1 MNILPALLYLQWH
14 SARNRTVARLRRLK
28 QPKYLFGA
36 LFGLAYLYANFLRF
50 FLPFPGSARFPG
62 RAGELMTPELAA
74 LSMGQPLAPIF
85 ETLGALLLVGVP
97 PAPAQF
103 VPAPTA
109 PPAGGTATTTVNPDG
124 SVTTTT
130 TTTTTAAP
138 DVAAAPVPGEHV
150 VEIELAVRRGS
161 VQAYFGRAA
170 ARERAE
176 VGGLEIDVR
185 LPSSATVTKI
195 AARDKTS
202 EGSKRVTPDNPWAVR
217 VPFSGPGRYVFNIQ
231 EWDDDPVVTACTVR
245 VDGAVVFTGRGSED
259 DLEGW
264 AVKQYGPNVRKTGR
278 REVAFVLQ

>member
-1 MNILPALLYLQWH
+1 MKFLAL
-14 SARNRTVARLRRLK
+14 S
-28 QPKYLFGA
+28 
-36 LFGLAYLYANFLRF
+36 
-50 FLPFPGSARFPG
+50 
-62 RAGELMTPELAA
+62 LAA
-74 LSMGQPLAPIF
+74 A
-85 ETLGALLLVGVP
+85 TALLLAGGVPRASAQFTPAPTVP
-97 PAPAQF
+97 PA
-103 VPAPTA
+103 
-109 PPAGGTATTTVNPDG
+109 AGSTATTTVNPDG

-130 TTTTTAAP
+130 TTAAP
-138 DVAAAPVPGEHV
+138 DAAAPLPPVPGEHV

-259 DLEGW
+259 DLDGW
-264 AVKQYGPNVRKTGR
+264 AVKQLGPNVRKTGR
-278 REVAFVLQ
+278 RELAFVLQ

>member
-1 MNILPALLYLQWH
+1 MKFLAL
-14 SARNRTVARLRRLK
+14 S
-28 QPKYLFGA
+28 
-36 LFGLAYLYANFLRF
+36 
-50 FLPFPGSARFPG
+50 
-62 RAGELMTPELAA
+62 LAA
-74 LSMGQPLAPIF
+74 A
-85 ETLGALLLVGVP
+85 TALLLAGAP

-103 VPAPTA
+103 VPAPAA
-109 PPAGGTATTTVNPDG
+109 PPAAGGTATTTVNPDG

-130 TTTTTAAP
+130 TTTTTAVP
-138 DVAAAPVPGEHV
+138 DVAAAPIPGEHV

-176 VGGLEIDVR
+176 IGGLEIDVR

-202 EGSKRVTPDNPWAVR
+202 EGSKRVTPDNPWVVR

-278 REVAFVLQ
+278 REVAFVLR